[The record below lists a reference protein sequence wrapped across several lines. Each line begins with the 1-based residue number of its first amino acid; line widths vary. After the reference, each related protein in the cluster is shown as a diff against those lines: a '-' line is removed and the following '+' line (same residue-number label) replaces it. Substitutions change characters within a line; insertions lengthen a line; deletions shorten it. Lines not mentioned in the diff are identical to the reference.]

1 MNNKSEK
8 TAWHGLSTDLP
19 KRMSMK
25 SFLKAYGLDWK
36 VNLPKCKTLDETK
49 RHDIILESNGSV
61 IISFNGNK
69 KLMPDTYSY
78 EYTDTFQGE
87 SNYSWVKRGEV
98 KAFTSNQAIRLIK
111 KELGLNGIRCN
122 KEDLGDTIKL
132 VPSGSCTVLFI
143 Y

>member
-1 MNNKSEK
+1 
-8 TAWHGLSTDLP
+8 
-19 KRMSMK
+19 
-25 SFLKAYGLDWK
+25 
-36 VNLPKCKTLDETK
+36 
-49 RHDIILESNGSV
+49 
-61 IISFNGNK
+61 
-69 KLMPDTYSY
+69 MPDTYSY